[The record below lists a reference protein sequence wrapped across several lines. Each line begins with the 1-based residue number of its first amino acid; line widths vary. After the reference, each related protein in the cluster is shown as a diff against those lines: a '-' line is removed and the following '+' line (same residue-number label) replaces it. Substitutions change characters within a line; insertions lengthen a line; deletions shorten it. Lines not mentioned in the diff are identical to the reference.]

1 MSEVSLEPEHGTSL
15 QHITGPAQTQS
26 IYTPLELSRHVW
38 TARNTSP
45 VQRFTEYFFCITK
58 YFWTVLHLHDDMT

>member
-1 MSEVSLEPEHGTSL
+1 MSQVSLEPEHGTSQ
-15 QHITGPAQTQS
+15 QHITGPAQT

-45 VQRFTEYFFCITK
+45 VQRFTEYFWITK